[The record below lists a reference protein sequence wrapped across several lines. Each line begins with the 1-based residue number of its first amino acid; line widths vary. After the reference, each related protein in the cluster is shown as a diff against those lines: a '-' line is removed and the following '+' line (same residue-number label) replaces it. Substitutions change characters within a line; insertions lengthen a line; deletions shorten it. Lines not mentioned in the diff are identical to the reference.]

1 MTSNLD
7 DIAHRR
13 FPSSAT
19 EAPTHPDP
27 AEFALDATMRD
38 RFELLS
44 AYLDGEVTPGER
56 RQVARWL
63 SEDSRAQALYH
74 RLLSLRQA
82 MRAMPIESP
91 EISSNFATDIAFR
104 AVCQRVK
111 IASLAIACTASA
123 IILSSTNSL
132 MNPLLRPLQGVF
144 SNYSGAPNSEAL
156 EIVLDEPAIE
166 LRESL
171 TRHLH
176 PADGVVQPPARR

>member
-1 MTSNLD
+1 MTTNLD

-13 FPSSAT
+13 FPSSDVT
-19 EAPTHPDP
+19 EAPTHLDPD
-27 AEFALDATMRD
+27 EFALDITRRD

-56 RQVARWL
+56 RQVACWL

-82 MRAMPIESP
+82 MRAMPIEST
-91 EISSNFATDIAFR
+91 EISSNFAADIALR

-111 IASLAIACTASA
+111 IASLTIACTVSA

-132 MNPLLRPLQGVF
+132 MNPLSQPLQGVF
-144 SNYSGAPNSEAL
+144 SNPLEAPNSEAL
-156 EIVLDEPAIE
+156 EIVLDEPAIN
-166 LRESL
+166 LRDSEEAL
-171 TRHLH
+171 KLETH
-176 PADGVVQPPARR
+176 